1 LSNLSNK
8 VIFFKHGT
16 EKQEH
21 IEAVDVLGN
30 NLASMRQIS
39 VKGYQIDISKDAD
52 PENMAAILDFF
63 EKRGSKFDEKLIRE
77 NSFLLANK
85 FNDMWLQELNLV

>member
-1 LSNLSNK
+1 
-8 VIFFKHGT
+8 
-16 EKQEH
+16 
-21 IEAVDVLGN
+21 
-30 NLASMRQIS
+30 MRQIS

>member
-1 LSNLSNK
+1 MLNLLQNLSNK
-8 VIFFKHGT
+8 LIFFKHGT

-21 IEAVDVLGN
+21 VEAVDILGN
-30 NLASMRQIS
+30 DLTSMKQIN
-39 VKGYQIDISKDAD
+39 VQAFQIDISKDAD
-52 PENMAAILDFF
+52 PENMAALLEFF

-85 FNDMWLQELNLV
+85 FNDMWL